1 MVSTKLRKFIFG
13 VVVSV
18 SFVLAIG
25 CVGKAPAP
33 PPVQFSDTNYQGIIN
48 VEPREAYYLIQNNRD
63 NPNFVII
70 DVRLTKLLAYGY
82 IEGAVNVPLNTSNL
96 AAFESKIASLGK
108 NKTYLTY
115 CPDGCGAA
123 ARIMNSLG
131 FNRIYDISGGY
142 QSWVEKGLPI
152 IE

>member
-1 MVSTKLRKFIFG
+1 MIKHPRSLA
-13 VVVSV
+13 VVVLA
-18 SFVLAIG
+18 FVLAGVLLAIG
-25 CVGKAPAP
+25 CVSSSTAPQIDE
-33 PPVQFSDTNYQGIIN
+33 VNDWGIKNISP
-48 VEPREAYYLIQNNRD
+48 EEAYNLIKNNRD
-63 NPNFVII
+63 NPDFMVI
-70 DVRLTKLLAYGY
+70 DVRLPKWLPYGY
-82 IEGAVNVPLNTSNL
+82 IEGAVNIPLNTSNL
-96 AAFESKIASLGK
+96 AAFESKIASLDK

>member
-1 MVSTKLRKFIFG
+1 MIRHPRSLAAVVLAFVLAG
-13 VVVSV
+13 VL
-18 SFVLAIG
+18 LAIG
-25 CVGKAPAP
+25 CVSNSTVPQTDE
-33 PPVQFSDTNYQGIIN
+33 VNDWGIKNISP
-48 VEPREAYYLIQNNRD
+48 EEAYNLINNNRN
-63 NPNFVII
+63 NPDFMVI
-70 DVRLTKLLAYGY
+70 DVRLSKWLAYGY
-82 IEGAVNVPLNTSNL
+82 IEGSINIPLNTSNL
-96 AAFESKIASLGK
+96 AAFESKIASLDK

-142 QSWVEKGLPI
+142 KSWVEKGLPI

>member
-1 MVSTKLRKFIFG
+1 MIRHPTSLTLAFSTFILAG
-13 VVVSV
+13 VL
-18 SFVLAIG
+18 LAIG
-25 CVGKAPAP
+25 CVNNNTVP
-33 PPVQFSDTNYQGIIN
+33 QTNEVNDWGIKNISP
-48 VEPREAYYLIQNNRD
+48 EEAYNLIKNNRN
-63 NPNFVII
+63 NPDLMII
-70 DVRLTKLLAYGY
+70 DVRLSKWLAYGY
-82 IEGAVNVPLNTSNL
+82 IEGAVNIPLNTSNL